1 MHHNSQHIAIQALKP
16 NPVTLQMN
24 TGILQICFKLSSD
37 VLVFLVNYLH
47 SACLHVKYSHTIFS
61 FG

>member
-16 NPVTLQMN
+16 NSVTLQMN

-37 VLVFLVNYLH
+37 VHFF
-47 SACLHVKYSHTIFS
+47 K
-61 FG
+61 

>member
-1 MHHNSQHIAIQALKP
+1 MHHNSQHIDIQALKP
-16 NPVTLQMN
+16 NSVTLQMN
-24 TGILQICFKLSSD
+24 TGILQIYFKLSSD
-37 VLVFLVNYLH
+37 VLVVLVNYLH

>member
-37 VLVFLVNYLH
+37 VHF
-47 SACLHVKYSHTIFS
+47 F
-61 FG
+61 